1 MELERLNVEDCPI
14 LIQHN
19 LIIWSYVF
27 NALMGGKHSPCGSA
41 SRAIYS
47 VTSSQCSSSFNLIT

>member
-27 NALMGGKHSPCGSA
+27 NALMGGKHPPSLKKCIQSNLL
-41 SRAIYS
+41 SYY
-47 VTSSQCSSSFNLIT
+47 VTMLFYI